1 MRLGRFV
8 EDLRRFRGY
17 WEGLWEAVEGLGETG
32 GDIGET
38 GGGIGETD
46 FVHCGTRWT

>member
-32 GDIGET
+32 G
-38 GGGIGETD
+38 GIGETN